1 MFFKIIKLIQIMY
14 LKLIK
19 KKVINYLLMKM
30 VLKQLNKKN
39 N

>member
-1 MFFKIIKLIQIMY
+1 MFFKITKLIQIMY